1 MNVCPE
7 CHQPMDKICEEC
19 GVTLDEPEYVVHDLY
34 NYIARP
40 HRCYKREDH
49 FKEVLAQFQGNEG
62 KVLPPELLN
71 QIRDEIKDREI
82 TLSEI
87 RRVLRKL
94 RLTNYVEN
102 LFSINFALTGQQP
115 PYIKREIQDKIVK
128 MFKQIA
134 RAYDDVAK
142 YDRRS
147 FLNYYF
153 IIFKLL
159 ELMGQVDLL
168 PQVPMLKTKMRIK
181 EHDAI
186 WRKICEELDWSFH
199 PTILK

>member
-7 CHQPMDKICEEC
+7 CHQPMDKICEDC

-71 QIRDEIKDREI
+71 QIRDEIKDNEI

>member
-71 QIRDEIKDREI
+71 QIRDEIKDNEI